1 MRTDRNL
8 WEARQPESCSPAAIG
23 PQMSVVRSIPAE
35 AGATKGEIDMKS
47 NAALAD
53 LELRATDALKAV
65 LGQVS
70 VIKLKEMRREAQ
82 TEGRPVEILADIDVF
97 GHTHLLACEVQ
108 TQSEPAQLRASLRNL
123 RNDSSVAGNVTPVII
138 APYLSPEAQQVCK
151 ESDAGFLDL
160 QGNARLSFGEVF
172 IGMRSLPGQSANPP
186 AAARTIRSATHRG
199 AARNFPPDRAVALS
213 A

>member
-1 MRTDRNL
+1 
-8 WEARQPESCSPAAIG
+8 
-23 PQMSVVRSIPAE
+23 
-35 AGATKGEIDMKS
+35 MKS

-70 VIKLKEMRREAQ
+70 VIKLKEMRREAHTQ
-82 TEGRPVEILADIDVF
+82 GRSVEILADIDVF
-97 GHTHLLACEVQ
+97 GHTHLLACEVKAHG
-108 TQSEPAQLRASLRNL
+108 EPAQLRTSLRNL

-160 QGNARLSFGEVF
+160 EGNARLSFGEVF
-172 IGMRSLPGQSANPP
+172 IGMRSLPGQP
-186 AAARTIRSATHRG
+186 ASQPALAARPVRSSSHRG
-199 AARNFPPDRAVALS
+199 AARTLPPGRPAVPMTA
-213 A
+213 